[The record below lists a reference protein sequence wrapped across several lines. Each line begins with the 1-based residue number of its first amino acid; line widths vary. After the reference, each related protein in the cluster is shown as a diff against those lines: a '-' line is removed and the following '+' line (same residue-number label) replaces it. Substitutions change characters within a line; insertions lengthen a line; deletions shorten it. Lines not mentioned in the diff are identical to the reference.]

1 MASRKKERA
10 VKGVYMVFEYED
22 GGPLEVILPDGR
34 KALLIAPDD
43 MYTLDRVFVGHGLV
57 RNYRGGKFELLD
69 DQCDTL
75 EKGRAWLEEDYDL
88 SEVKKMN
95 LEIRPTVSFS

>member
-1 MASRKKERA
+1 MAKKKERA

-22 GGPLEVILPDGR
+22 GGPLDVILPDGR
-34 KALLIAPDD
+34 KAVLVAPDD
-43 MYTLDRVFVGHGLV
+43 MYTCDRVHTGLGLV

-75 EKGRAWLEEDYDL
+75 EKGKAWLEEDYDPA
-88 SEVKKMN
+88 EIRKMN
-95 LEIRPTVSFS
+95 LEIRPMVSFS